1 MRNKSSGFCTKRY
14 RKAKADSGTWSILV
28 ESLDKRILDSACTK
42 TVSGEGRINEYIE
55 NLNKKDKK
63 EVVCSETESKSLF
76 RFGDGVESKSIRTVN
91 IPIVTGSKRTLL
103 EVDVDVIKNN
113 IPLLISKGTMSK
125 LEVNKDFTRHEAE
138 VHGQVFKSQ
147 SNSSAHYCVP

>member
-14 RKAKADSGTWSILV
+14 WKAKADSGTWSILV
-28 ESLDKRILDSACTK
+28 ESLGKRILDSACTK
-42 TVSGEGRINEYIE
+42 TVSGEERMNEYIE

-103 EVDVDVIKNN
+103 EVDVDVVKNN

-147 SNSSAHYCVP
+147 SNSSGHYCVP

>member
-1 MRNKSSGFCTKRY
+1 M
-14 RKAKADSGTWSILV
+14 
-28 ESLDKRILDSACTK
+28 
-42 TVSGEGRINEYIE
+42 NEYIE

-76 RFGDGVESKSIRTVN
+76 RFGDDVESKSIRTVN

-103 EVDVDVIKNN
+103 EVDVDVVKNN

-147 SNSSAHYCVP
+147 SNSSGHYCVQ